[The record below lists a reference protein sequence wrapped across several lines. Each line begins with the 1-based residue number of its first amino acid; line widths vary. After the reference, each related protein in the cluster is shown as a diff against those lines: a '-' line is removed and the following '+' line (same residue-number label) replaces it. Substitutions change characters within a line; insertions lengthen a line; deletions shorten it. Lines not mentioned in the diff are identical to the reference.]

1 MAAKGNIDW
10 TAVAP
15 WRGVRFEYA
24 ELAIGALALFFAVV
38 LGLFWAPLFWPFALA
53 GVVVIAA
60 GRDKSRSVPDEF
72 ELVLSPVDGIVAD
85 IGPAVPPRDLR
96 LPEGDRV
103 RVRIA
108 SSFFAANGVR
118 APAHGQVIAL
128 VSHKGNPPEPAFE
141 PDDEDLS
148 ELLISIG
155 GEGDALGLRLVT
167 SALGP
172 RLQPLVT
179 SGANV
184 KGGDRL
190 VIRRLGGW
198 CDVYL
203 PLDATPEVRIGQSLI
218 AAETPLARFDP
229 LKSGSAIKLDSG
241 G

>member
-1 MAAKGNIDW
+1 MASKGTIDW

-24 ELAIGALALFFAVV
+24 ELGLGALALLVAVL
-38 LGLFWAPLFWPFALA
+38 LGMVWSPLFWPFAA
-53 GVVVIAA
+53 GAFVLFAA
-60 GRDKSRSVPDEF
+60 GRDKRRVVPEDEA
-72 ELVLSPVDGIVAD
+72 LVLAPVDGIVAD

-108 SSFFAANGVR
+108 SAFLAANGVR
-118 APAHGQVIAL
+118 APAHGQVLAL

-148 ELLISIG
+148 ELLVSVG
-155 GEGDALGLRLVT
+155 GEGDALGIRLVT

-172 RLQPLVT
+172 RLKPLV
-179 SGANV
+179 SVGSNV
-184 KGGDRL
+184 KAGERL

-198 CDVYL
+198 CDVFL
-203 PLDATPEVRIGQSLI
+203 PLDAAPEVSIGQTLI
-218 AAETPLARFDP
+218 AGETAIARFDP
-229 LKSGSAIKLDSG
+229 LKAAPVQENVTAA
-241 G
+241 